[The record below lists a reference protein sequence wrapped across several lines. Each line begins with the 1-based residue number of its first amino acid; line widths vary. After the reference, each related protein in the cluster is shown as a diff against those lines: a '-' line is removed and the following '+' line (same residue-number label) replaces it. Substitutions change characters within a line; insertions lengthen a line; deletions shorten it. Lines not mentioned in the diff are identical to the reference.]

1 VESKREKLALGKS
14 RTQLTIRRWPIESL
28 AKVKTMR
35 FALSLLGA
43 VMVATAIGTPARAD
57 GPWCAFYNGHF
68 GGASNCG
75 FHSYEQCLAT
85 VSGVGGWCQPNTM
98 YAPPAARPRR
108 YRGYP
113 Y

>member
-1 VESKREKLALGKS
+1 V
-14 RTQLTIRRWPIESL
+14 TIGRWPIESI
-28 AKVKTMR
+28 AKGKTMR

-43 VMVATAIGTPARAD
+43 LIMASAIGTPARAD

-75 FHSYEQCLAT
+75 FHTNEQCLAT
-85 VSGVGGWCQPNTM
+85 ISGVGGWCQPNTM
-98 YAPPAARPRR
+98 YAPPAGRPRR